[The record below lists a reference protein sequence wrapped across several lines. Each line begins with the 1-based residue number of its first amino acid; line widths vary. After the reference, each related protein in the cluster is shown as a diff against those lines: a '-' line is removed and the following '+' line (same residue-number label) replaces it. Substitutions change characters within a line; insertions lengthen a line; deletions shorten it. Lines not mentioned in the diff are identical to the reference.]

1 MHLANHDET
10 ATQRERPSARRLVQI
25 QADNPYVALG
35 LAVSHL
41 MVGQINRKHYC
52 FAMDDKNVVQG
63 FLGWA
68 LTTEDKAEAWLAGR
82 RGFVLRGQP
91 TSLAA
96 SRISPAQLITTP
108 WKATPPPTLSA
119 GLAAATPS
127 EADADGRARSQFD
140 PALEAG
146 SRGRACCITNRS
158 ASNSEGAQEENRLL
172 VLGATWRDCPSC
184 L

>member
-1 MHLANHDET
+1 MQLANHDKT
-10 ATQRERPSARRLVQI
+10 ATQRETPSALGLVQI

-127 EADADGRARSQFD
+127 EADADGRARSHFD
-140 PALEAG
+140 PALKGA
-146 SRGRACCITNRS
+146 RAR
-158 ASNSEGAQEENRLL
+158 
-172 VLGATWRDCPSC
+172 VLHCQSQRQPFRR
-184 L
+184 